1 MKKYLLVCFVLGLNS
16 LVLWAQ
22 SEWNA
27 EGNGKAK
34 AVKTKKENI
43 KYSYHVGAALL
54 KTGLTLSGKFQFNDK
69 DNDLPDYNFIDTL
82 TNKRKSVPI
91 SMIERMVLAGAEK
104 GITARNDSTEFVWID
119 KFKDLYR
126 KVRIGTIEIYDNSR
140 IIDEK
145 YENLEDYLLVAGHQ
159 QHGYKLI
166 KKVADVTPL
175 MTDRP
180 YFMQSLAATGR
191 SESKDFRILI
201 YLVDLFNESNPMRV
215 LKWQDMTL
223 ELRKVAG
230 GGTLQAKGYVQPLD
244 LRNEYV
250 QTGSIGYVHI
260 FDGKDFRLLTS
271 NDIEKLTI
279 NGTTYEKV
287 FYGVTQKYCW
297 ATSWKYKEEND
308 MVTKRIITANNY
320 FFRHKV
326 NDGQDLV
333 ILRSAGDAYNKPI
346 NEPELRKIYLTEIK
360 VKESLN
366 TPPPATDIAL
376 PATNN
381 E

>member
-34 AVKTKKENI
+34 TVKTKKENI
-43 KYSYHVGAALL
+43 KYSYHVGSALL

-69 DNDLPDYNFIDTL
+69 DNDLPDYNFIDTF

-91 SMIERMVLAGAEK
+91 SMIERMVLAGSEK

-166 KKVADVTPL
+166 KKVADVGPL

-201 YLVDLFNESNPMRV
+201 YLVDLFNETNPMRV

-223 ELRKVAG
+223 ELRKAAG
-230 GGTLQAKGYVQPLD
+230 GGTLQVKGYVQPLD

-250 QTGSIGYVHI
+250 QTGSTGYVHI
-260 FDGKDFRLLTS
+260 FDSKDFRLLTS

-279 NGTTYEKV
+279 NGTTYEKI

-297 ATSWKYKEEND
+297 AMPWKYKEENY
-308 MVTKRIITANNY
+308 MVTKRIITTNNY

-360 VKESLN
+360 VKESLT
-366 TPPPATDIAL
+366 TPAPATDITV
-376 PATNN
+376 PASNN